1 MKSAPAIAFDYR
13 PSRRVAIAV
22 AGVAALAILAV
33 FLSGLGLGMRL
44 VLVLAALPL
53 TMLALR
59 AHLRPRT
66 RRVAHGAG
74 GWLLV
79 DRRGNERSARL
90 AAHVQ
95 RGNLLL
101 LEFLAEE
108 QSGRQRILLTTDNSD
123 ADLRRRLILVLAATV
138 RESGQD
144 EKAAIDSAR
153 K

>member
-22 AGVAALAILAV
+22 VGVAALAILAV
-33 FLSGLGLGMRL
+33 FLSGLSLGMRL
-44 VLVLAALPL
+44 VLALAALVL
-53 TMLALR
+53 TVPALR
-59 AHLRPRT
+59 KHLRPST

-79 DRRGNERSARL
+79 DGEGNERSARL
-90 AAHVQ
+90 VAHVQ

-101 LEFLAEE
+101 LEFRAEE
-108 QSGRQRILLTTDNSD
+108 QSGHQRILLTTDNSD

-138 RESGQD
+138 RASNPIG
-144 EKAAIDSAR
+144 
-153 K
+153 

>member
-22 AGVAALAILAV
+22 VGVAALAILAV
-33 FLSGLGLGMRL
+33 FLSGLSLGMRL
-44 VLVLAALPL
+44 VLALAALVL
-53 TMLALR
+53 TVLALGK
-59 AHLRPRT
+59 HLRPRI

-79 DRRGNERSARL
+79 DGEGNECSARL
-90 AAHVQ
+90 VAHVQ

-101 LEFLAEE
+101 LDFQAGNPL
-108 QSGRQRILLTTDNSD
+108 RQQRVLLTGDNSD

-138 RESGQD
+138 RTSTPLGLE
-144 EKAAIDSAR
+144 
-153 K
+153 